1 MKKIKLLTK
10 IFICILAFLF
20 LAIAALHFALVYFA
34 PLESVKN
41 KIINTIHEQ
50 TLADVKI
57 GSISASIF
65 DFHVKNVELDIEN
78 QNIAKMDSLYIHFSL
93 IKLLKGQLKVNRITI
108 ENMDIVIVKDKQ
120 GKFNFDPIFES
131 PMFKDNPEEEQKEET
146 TNEEEKVNP
155 LDLLLNSTQLHN
167 CNITYIDEQSD
178 LTVTLSRTTFDMK
191 SFKFDNSF
199 KIDFFTDIYLK
210 TSDMEIKSLE
220 AALSASASLNEMDLT
235 TAEVKIVSLVF
246 RLKDMVMTTKGTV
259 SDFTNPKIDI
269 LIKLLNLSS
278 ESLSEIAEMP
288 EFKIPKIELQT
299 STNINLDNSLITFE
313 KLNMNVLDSTLNATG
328 NLNYGKE
335 EVEYDIDVIINFIL
349 DKIHDVTKLINP
361 YNPTGTI
368 KANLNITHKESV
380 LSGNVSLV
388 DISAFT
394 PQLGNF
400 TEINS
405 QVNINNINDIKI
417 PSLTGKL
424 NKYPFKSSASYVIGK
439 DKGTIKANF
448 TADRFYGKM
457 AKGYEEEKAK
467 EEEEKKTEQEVEK
480 ADGKKEEQEE
490 SSLPPLDILIS
501 ASVKDMDVPY
511 FMGKDINFKMD
522 MKKVTSEMNNVVGTL
537 SLTTDNGTIKDI
549 YKLTEANTVV
559 KVMFMSL
566 KIVSDVINALNV
578 LEILGNIG
586 SALLSSDKEE
596 ENITEMTEEH
606 AEEQSKKLDGK
617 IDFLS
622 FITSINF
629 EDGKGVLDKCS
640 FVSNLLS
647 FKVTGEMNFKD
658 DLLKMT
664 VNAAPGRH
672 EDDGIMPLT
681 MKIGGTMEEPS
692 GSLSLLGSVTTLV
705 GDVLMKNAV
714 SDTLKSGFTKLLGL
728 KKHDENGNEIPE
740 PETPTDTENSTGAEN
755 IIDTNIDTNTI
766 TTSTETVTN

>member
-1 MKKIKLLTK
+1 M
-10 IFICILAFLF
+10 
-20 LAIAALHFALVYFA
+20 
-34 PLESVKN
+34 
-41 KIINTIHEQ
+41 
-50 TLADVKI
+50 
-57 GSISASIF
+57 
-65 DFHVKNVELDIEN
+65 
-78 QNIAKMDSLYIHFSL
+78 
-93 IKLLKGQLKVNRITI
+93 
-108 ENMDIVIVKDKQ
+108 
-120 GKFNFDPIFES
+120 
-131 PMFKDNPEEEQKEET
+131 
-146 TNEEEKVNP
+146 
-155 LDLLLNSTQLHN
+155 
-167 CNITYIDEQSD
+167 
-178 LTVTLSRTTFDMK
+178 
-191 SFKFDNSF
+191 
-199 KIDFFTDIYLK
+199 
-210 TSDMEIKSLE
+210 
-220 AALSASASLNEMDLT
+220 
-235 TAEVKIVSLVF
+235 
-246 RLKDMVMTTKGTV
+246 
-259 SDFTNPKIDI
+259 
-269 LIKLLNLSS
+269 
-278 ESLSEIAEMP
+278 
-288 EFKIPKIELQT
+288 
-299 STNINLDNSLITFE
+299 
-313 KLNMNVLDSTLNATG
+313 
-328 NLNYGKE
+328 
-335 EVEYDIDVIINFIL
+335 